1 MVVDSSKQAVIAHE
15 KGLHAR
21 VAATIVQK
29 AHELEH
35 KWQVKLYLRR
45 PEGLPV
51 RAVSMMPLVSLRVK
65 QNDLLWVEAIGQSA
79 AAAVNE
85 LKALLE
91 SDFQQSDANTMS
103 QVDNLLQDNAV
114 TADQIFV
121 SMANGLMVT
130 DENDVITVFNPAAER
145 ILGIAANQAIGNKAQ
160 VVIPGSR
167 LHIVAQTSQAEIG
180 CRQSIGKLSII
191 TNRTPII
198 ADGQVRGALAI
209 FEDISVLEAM
219 TDELTAVKELKER
232 LQLVLESVRDGIC
245 VVDKN
250 GYITY
255 VNPAYVELV
264 NQSRQKVI
272 GQNVRQLSPNGARN
286 RVLTTG
292 QPVIGSLAVKT
303 GGVTLIANVNPIIVD
318 GEITGAVSVVKNVNE
333 VHKLMDTL
341 SHVSAKAEYLEQELR
356 RTHKPG
362 PAFQKFIG
370 QSGKVFEALAIAAK
384 AASSSATV
392 LIIGESGT
400 GKELV
405 AEGIHYASHR
415 ADRPFIRV
423 NCAAIPESL
432 LESELFGHEKG
443 AFTGAVRQKPGKFSL
458 ADKGTIFL
466 DEIGELS
473 KSMQVKL
480 LRVLQQRE
488 FTRVGGEAVI
498 KVDVRVIAATN
509 RDLAQLV
516 AEGGFREDLYYR
528 LHVIPIL
535 LPTLRE
541 RVADIPLLVDH
552 FLHKTITEQ
561 GKGVMGIA
569 SDALAGLMAY
579 RWPGNVRE
587 LENVIERMVTLAD
600 GSVLAVTDL
609 PLYLRSEGGEVAA
622 TEPTTLGL
630 PPNPKQTIVLSWIE
644 YEKQIITMA
653 LAKYGSFNAA
663 GKALGLTH
671 KTVASKAQKYGINK
685 VVSWENKDNMAKSIN
700 WDEPS

>member
-1 MVVDSSKQAVIAHE
+1 MKGVDSSKQAVITHE

-21 VAATIVQK
+21 VAAMIVQK
-29 AHELEH
+29 AHELEQ
-35 KWQVKLYLRR
+35 KWQVKLYFRR
-45 PEGLPV
+45 SDGLPV

-65 QNDLLWVEAIGQSA
+65 QGDLVWVEAVGQSA
-79 AAAVNE
+79 AAATDE
-85 LKALLE
+85 MKALLE
-91 SDFQQSDANTMS
+91 SDFQQGDATTMS

-121 SMANGLMVT
+121 SMANGLLVT

-145 ILGIAANQAIGNKAQ
+145 ILGIPANQAIGSKAQ

-167 LHIVAQTSQAEIG
+167 LHIVAQTRQPEIG
-180 CRQSIGKLSII
+180 CRQSIGALAII

-198 ADGQVRGALAI
+198 TDGQVRGSLAI
-209 FEDISVLEAM
+209 FEDISVLEAV

-232 LQLVLESVRDGIC
+232 LQLVLESVQDGIC

-255 VNPAYVELV
+255 VNPAYLELV
-264 NQSRQKVI
+264 NQSRQELI
-272 GQNVRQLSPNGARN
+272 GQNVRRLSPDGARS
-286 RVLTTG
+286 RVLITG
-292 QPVIGSLAVKT
+292 QPVVGSLAAKAS
-303 GGVTLIANVNPIIVD
+303 GVTLIANVSPIIVD
-318 GEITGAVSVVKNVNE
+318 GEITGAVSVVKNVHE

-362 PAFQKFIG
+362 PAFHKFIG
-370 QSGKVFEALAIAAK
+370 QSGKVQEALAIAAK
-384 AASSSATV
+384 AAGSSATV

-415 ADRPFIRV
+415 AEGPFIRV

-432 LESELFGHEKG
+432 LESELFGHERG

-473 KSMQVKL
+473 KSMQAKL
-480 LRVLQQRE
+480 LRVLQQKE

-498 KVDVRVIAATN
+498 KVDVRIIAATN

-516 AEGGFREDLYYR
+516 AGGEFREDLYYR

-541 RVADIPLLVDH
+541 RVEDIPLLVDH
-552 FLHKTITEQ
+552 FLHRIITEQ
-561 GKGVMGIA
+561 GKNITGIA
-569 SDALAGLMAY
+569 GEALAGLMAY

-600 GSVLAVTDL
+600 GSVLADTDL
-609 PLYLRSEGGEVAA
+609 PLYLRCEGGVAA
-622 TEPTTLGL
+622 IVEPPL
-630 PPNPKQTIVLSWIE
+630 VLSPISMQTSVLPWIE
-644 YEKQIITMA
+644 YEKQIITLA
-653 LAKYGSFNAA
+653 LATYGSFNAA

-671 KTVASKAQKYGINK
+671 KTVAAKAQKYGISK
-685 VVSWENKDNMAKSIN
+685 VVSWENGDDMVKNIN
-700 WDEPS
+700 NDERS